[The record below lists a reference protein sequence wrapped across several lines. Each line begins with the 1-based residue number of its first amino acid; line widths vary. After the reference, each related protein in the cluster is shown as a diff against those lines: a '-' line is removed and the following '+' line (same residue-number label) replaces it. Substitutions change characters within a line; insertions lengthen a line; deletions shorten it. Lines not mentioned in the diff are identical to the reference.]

1 METTV
6 SDKISVVAIYD
17 QKKNVFFPKKIKWQE
32 RVYEIKQ
39 IAFHHQVREGTDL
52 FHIFSATTGT
62 VDFLLKFNA
71 QSLIWMLEK
80 ISDGNAS

>member
-1 METTV
+1 METIV

-17 QKKNVFFPKKIKWQE
+17 QKKNTFSPRKIKWQE
-32 RVYEIKQ
+32 RVYEIKK

-52 FHIFSATTGT
+52 FHIFSATTET

-71 QSLIWMLEK
+71 QNLIWTLEK